1 MRIGSCKKLP
11 WLGGSITYVY
21 GGREPRSANT
31 GFKLQ
36 LGVQYFNLPPD
47 GICDLSHQEALG
59 LLYLDFVFLQVT
71 FLLCLSRL
79 IYQEKEKYCPVNQIF
94 HFSSLLYF
102 LGFLYSPF
110 LISVVGWWWARG
122 IFSLLM
128 MWDKLKYLFLN
139 YNSLLWI
146 ITPRLFFLITY
157 DKNKL
162 NFLHLTY
169 Y

>member
-1 MRIGSCKKLP
+1 
-11 WLGGSITYVY
+11 
-21 GGREPRSANT
+21 
-31 GFKLQ
+31 
-36 LGVQYFNLPPD
+36 
-47 GICDLSHQEALG
+47 
-59 LLYLDFVFLQVT
+59 
-71 FLLCLSRL
+71 
-79 IYQEKEKYCPVNQIF
+79 
-94 HFSSLLYF
+94 
-102 LGFLYSPF
+102 
-110 LISVVGWWWARG
+110 
-122 IFSLLM
+122 M